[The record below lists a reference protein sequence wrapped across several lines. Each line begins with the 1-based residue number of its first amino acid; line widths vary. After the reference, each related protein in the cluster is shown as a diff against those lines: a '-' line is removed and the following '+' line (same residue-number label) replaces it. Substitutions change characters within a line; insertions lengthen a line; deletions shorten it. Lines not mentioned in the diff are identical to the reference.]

1 MVADTFVSD
10 PTADNPEYAGIN
22 TSADPR
28 DLKVHR
34 DQPPRDVPYLPTDQ
48 HVVNKML
55 EMAKVTKADT
65 LYDLGCGDGR
75 ICITAA
81 KLGARAVGVDIDLQR
96 IRECHDNLRNTNL
109 KHLVEFR
116 RQSFFDTDLRP
127 ATVLALYLL
136 PAINKLLRPK
146 MLFELRPGTRVVANY
161 FEIADWV
168 PDDQILFKHRP
179 VMLWIVPAWI
189 QGTWKALFR
198 TEDGLVRHATLELT
212 RNIQFVSG
220 TTRLR
225 GRTLALHGRLRG
237 NDLQLNVPE
246 LGAIRG
252 PITVEATFDNGE
264 SKKTTA
270 TLVGTFKGAGISG
283 RFAAMR
289 VEK

>member
-1 MVADTFVSD
+1 MVADTFVAD
-10 PTADNPEYAGIN
+10 PGADNPEYAEIN
-22 TSADPR
+22 KSADPR

-127 ATVLALYLL
+127 ATVVALYLL

-146 MLFELRPGTRVVANY
+146 MLFELRPGTRIIANY
-161 FEIADWV
+161 FEIADWI
-168 PDDQILFKHRP
+168 PDDQIIFKHRP
-179 VMLWIVPAWI
+179 VMLWIVPAWV
-189 QGTWKALFR
+189 QGTWRALYR
-198 TEDGLVRHATLELT
+198 SATGQVAHATFNLS

-220 TTRLR
+220 TVRA
-225 GRTLALHGRLRG
+225 GKRTLQAQGRLRG
-237 NDLQLNVPE
+237 NQLSLTVPE
-246 LGAIRG
+246 LPTLKG
-252 PITVEATFDNGE
+252 PITLNATFDNGE
-264 SKKTTA
+264 AVKTTA
-270 TLVGTFKGAGISG
+270 SLRGTFKTPHTTGL
-283 RFAAMR
+283 FAAMR
-289 VEK
+289 IEK